1 MYGSGLLAIWSDIPP
16 ESENDYLQWLTR
28 EHTLE
33 RVSTDGFMSA
43 RVFRAEDVDVR
54 RYLIIYELADARA
67 VDGPDYVRKLN
78 NPTPWSRRIMPL
90 LKNFVRG
97 GGPIIAR
104 AGSGEGAFVVPII
117 IDSMPAKGQAV
128 VDALALEDG
137 VCGALLMQTDQTK
150 TGVATREK
158 TMRQKDETFVGL
170 LLVDGL
176 DADAMRSAWNGLKAT
191 VPSLM
196 HRDAHPGLYRQVFGL
211 TK

>member
-1 MYGSGLLAIWSDIPP
+1 MHGSALLAIWSDVPP

-28 EHTLE
+28 EHALE
-33 RVSTDGFMSA
+33 RVSTDGFMSV
-43 RVFRAEDVDVR
+43 RVFRAEDVDAR
-54 RYLIIYELADARA
+54 RYLIVYKLADAH
-67 VDGPDYVRKLN
+67 VLDGSDYVRKLN
-78 NPTPWSRRIMPL
+78 IPTPWSQRIMPL

-97 GGPIIAR
+97 GGPIIAQ
-104 AGSGEGAFVVPII
+104 AGTGEGAFVMPII
-117 IDSMPAKGQAV
+117 IDSLPPEGPAV
-128 VDALALEDG
+128 VDALALEEG
-137 VCGALLMQTDQTK
+137 VCGVLLMQTDQAK

-176 DADAMRSAWNGLKAT
+176 DADAVRSAWNGLKAT

-211 TK
+211 KK